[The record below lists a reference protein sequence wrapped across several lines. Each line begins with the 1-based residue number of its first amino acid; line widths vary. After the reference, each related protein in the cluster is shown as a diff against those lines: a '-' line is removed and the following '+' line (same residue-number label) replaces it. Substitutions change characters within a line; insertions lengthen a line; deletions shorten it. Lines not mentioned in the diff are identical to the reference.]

1 MDGPV
6 CIPYR
11 WFRLTGIAKKGI
23 ICEVR
28 KGRGSGSV
36 PIFEKEDLP
45 MKTDRLVNMIFLLL
59 KRKRISA
66 RELADSYQCS
76 VRTIYR
82 DIATLEQAGVPI
94 LSYRGAE
101 GGFELIEGYRI
112 DKPFLS
118 SQEASIILGLLH
130 GIKDVVDDVEIES
143 ISSKMDGA
151 DAAFSNLYFD
161 MKGWWM
167 SDDLRTKVNQINQCI
182 TRHQQVFM
190 EYFNS
195 YHHSSKRTV
204 YPIKIVVKG
213 SQWYLHAYCTLKND
227 YRLFKI
233 NRIKS
238 LQLLD
243 EFFNPKQYQALPKQN
258 NNWAGRAESPIILKF
273 DINIYSTYK
282 DFFLEEQITQYNQ
295 DHFIVK
301 VHYPIDN
308 WVKGLI
314 LSFGTMVEV
323 IEPSSLREE
332 IKKIA
337 QEVAGIYDIT

>member
-1 MDGPV
+1 
-6 CIPYR
+6 
-11 WFRLTGIAKKGI
+11 
-23 ICEVR
+23 
-28 KGRGSGSV
+28 
-36 PIFEKEDLP
+36 

-59 KRKRISA
+59 KKKKISA
-66 RELADSYQCS
+66 RELADYYQCS

-94 LSYRGAE
+94 LSSRGVE

-130 GIKDVVDDVEIES
+130 GIKDIVDDVEIES
-143 ISSKMDGA
+143 ISNKMAGA
-151 DAAFSNLYFD
+151 DASFSNLYFD

-167 SDDLRTKVNQINQCI
+167 SEDLRAKVNQINQCI
-182 TRHQQVFM
+182 TRHQQVLL

-195 YHHSSKRTV
+195 SHRSSKRTV

-238 LQLLD
+238 LQILD
-243 EFFNPKQYQALPKQN
+243 ESFNPTQYQSLPKQDN
-258 NNWAGRAESPIILKF
+258 DWAGFAETPIVLKF
-273 DINIYSTYK
+273 DQNIYSTYK
-282 DFFLEEQITQYNQ
+282 DFFLEEQIIQSNE
-295 DHFIVK
+295 DHFLVK
-301 VHYPIDN
+301 LYYPVDN
-308 WVKGLI
+308 WVRGLI
-314 LSFGTMVEV
+314 LSFGAMVEV
-323 IEPSSLREE
+323 IEPSFLREE

-337 QEVAGIYDIT
+337 QEVAGIYDTT